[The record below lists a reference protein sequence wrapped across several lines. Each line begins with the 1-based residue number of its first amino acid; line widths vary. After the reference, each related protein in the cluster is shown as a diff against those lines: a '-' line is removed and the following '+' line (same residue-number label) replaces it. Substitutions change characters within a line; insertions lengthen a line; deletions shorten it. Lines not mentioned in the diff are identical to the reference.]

1 MDLSAMK
8 DLYIGSTP
16 VQSAWL
22 GGTKVWERKPPVD
35 IQAIKD
41 AMLLWYDLKRQGAT
55 NESMAATPELVNLA
69 YDPDKAHVI
78 DWTQFS
84 TRGDGV
90 QQFSIEITSTT
101 NYWVINQGAYHRTNS
116 IPSFYVEVANLP
128 EGKVINYFYG
138 NGSDERQT
146 YAITYNGLHK
156 LPACKISPNVTTA
169 TGFFISNEDG
179 QTVADVVG
187 TTITQVNPSL
197 NATCYNFA
205 WSGESGIGKYV
216 QNAFIG
222 STYKF
227 TEVSNGW
234 CLLINNYNKDV
245 SWKVKVTCADRP
257 ITLEDGIKFFY
268 TISNEG
274 ASEFGG
280 NLSDAIEDGKV
291 ITINPY
297 TGTDNVN
304 NLWINL
310 NAVKGYE
317 VVIEQIPEYPNALVA
332 DGVDDCAK
340 VEGLPLLTDYTV
352 IMKREG
358 ISIDTEGVTAV
369 KGYTGMGILDNLFAI
384 DIFNNASTYI
394 YGSFG
399 RWESLDNTLF
409 TDTKIIEAVPY
420 KINGR
425 EIYHEDDANQDAWP
439 YLYLCGEPSHTRYN
453 NIALYSFILFN
464 RTLTEEEINWV
475 KTNLIE
481 GDTEL

>member
-22 GGTKVWERKPPVD
+22 GGTKVWERTPAVD

-169 TGFFISNEDG
+169 SGFFISNENG

-245 SWKVKVTCADRP
+245 SWKVKVTCANRP
-257 ITLEDGIKFFY
+257 ITLEDNIKFFY

-274 ASEFGG
+274 GSVFGG

-332 DGVDDCAK
+332 DGVDDYAK
-340 VEGLPLLTDYTV
+340 VEGLPLLNTTDGYTV
-352 IMKREG
+352 IAKRTW
-358 ISIDTEGVTAV
+358 IDTSVPAQILAN
-369 KGYTGMGILDNLFAI
+369 KGDNAAGDSI
-384 DIFNNASTYI
+384 NNALFSIESIST
-394 YGSFG
+394 
-399 RWESLDNTLF
+399 E
-409 TDTKIIEAVPY
+409 KI
-420 KINGR
+420 
-425 EIYHEDDANQDAWP
+425 H
-439 YLYLCGEPSHTRYN
+439 
-453 NIALYSFILFN
+453 
-464 RTLTEEEINWV
+464 
-475 KTNLIE
+475 
-481 GDTEL
+481 

>member
-22 GGTKVWERKPPVD
+22 GGTKVWERTPAVD

-169 TGFFISNEDG
+169 TGFFISNENG

-205 WSGESGIGKYV
+205 WSGESGIGRYV
-216 QNAFIG
+216 TNFGQDNSRGGIEQLGTQKWIVKSITQDTSIPAEPILVNETNFTGFEKTVTVRVSGINENNTVRVAYTGLSQLLHNGDNTVTFPAKRTDG
-222 STYKF
+222 SMRYIIFSFSRDCT
-227 TEVSNGW
+227 N
-234 CLLINNYNKDV
+234 
-245 SWKVKVTCADRP
+245 
-257 ITLEDGIKFFY
+257 ITLEI
-268 TISNEG
+268 
-274 ASEFGG
+274 
-280 NLSDAIEDGKV
+280 L
-291 ITINPY
+291 
-297 TGTDNVN
+297 
-304 NLWINL
+304 
-310 NAVKGYE
+310 
-317 VVIEQIPEYPNALVA
+317 PEYPNALVA
-332 DGVDDCAK
+332 DGVDDY
-340 VEGLPLLTDYTV
+340 VRVDGTPILTDYTV
-352 IMKREG
+352 ISKRKLLSELDG
-358 ISIDTEGVTAV
+358 TYRTFSAKATTSYQGAFILERQNTTNKYEIYSFGQGNAPTEIPTDITYMTSNSYNGNPIA
-369 KGYTGMGILDNLFAI
+369 KGDAI
-384 DIFNNASTYI
+384 DEDIVHIFSRADQNQCIS
-394 YGSFG
+394 
-399 RWESLDNTLF
+399 
-409 TDTKIIEAVPY
+409 AV
-420 KINGR
+420 
-425 EIYHEDDANQDAWP
+425 
-439 YLYLCGEPSHTRYN
+439 
-453 NIALYSFILFN
+453 LYSFILFN

-475 KTNLIE
+475 KDNLIE

>member
-22 GGTKVWERKPPVD
+22 GGTKVWERTPAVD

-138 NGSDERQT
+138 NGSAERQT

-169 TGFFISNEDG
+169 TGFFISNENG

-234 CLLINNYNKDV
+234 CLLISNYNKDV

-274 ASEFGG
+274 SSEFGG

-332 DGVDDCAK
+332 DGVDDY
-340 VEGLPLLTDYTV
+340 VRVDGTPILTDYTV
-352 IMKREG
+352 IAKRKLLSELDG
-358 ISIDTEGVTAV
+358 TYRTFSAKGTTSYQGAFVLDRQNTTNKYEIYSFGQGNAPTEIPTDITYMTSNSYNGNPIA
-369 KGYTGMGILDNLFAI
+369 KGDAI
-384 DIFNNASTYI
+384 DEDIVHIFSRADQNQCIS
-394 YGSFG
+394 
-399 RWESLDNTLF
+399 
-409 TDTKIIEAVPY
+409 AV
-420 KINGR
+420 
-425 EIYHEDDANQDAWP
+425 
-439 YLYLCGEPSHTRYN
+439 
-453 NIALYSFILFN
+453 LYSFILFN

-475 KTNLIE
+475 KDNLIE